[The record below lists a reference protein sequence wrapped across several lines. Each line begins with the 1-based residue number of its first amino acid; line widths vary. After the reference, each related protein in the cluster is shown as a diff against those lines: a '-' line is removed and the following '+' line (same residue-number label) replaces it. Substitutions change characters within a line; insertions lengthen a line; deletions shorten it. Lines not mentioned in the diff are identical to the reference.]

1 MTIYDIAEM
10 AGVSASSVSR
20 VINGKP
26 GVNRK
31 KRAEIEAL
39 LHEHHYMPDENARNL
54 VLQENHT
61 VGILTDNLNEDVRM
75 SDGLVRAEY
84 ELLRNGYYC
93 FVKYIGKGSNAIE
106 EGQGLGAPPHAG
118 GSFDGCILS
127 QHKGAETGLGT
138 LLARY
143 PSLFCKPEK

>member
-84 ELLRNGYYC
+84 ELLRNGYFC
-93 FVKYIGKGSNAIE
+93 FVKYIGATACR
-106 EGQGLGAPPHAG
+106 GL
-118 GSFDGCILS
+118 F
-127 QHKGAETGLGT
+127 
-138 LLARY
+138 
-143 PSLFCKPEK
+143 

>member
-93 FVKYIGKGSNAIE
+93 FVKC
-106 EGQGLGAPPHAG
+106 QGLGAPPRAG